1 MTFSPWLDDA
11 FDYDEP
17 ESPDLDTESGDDED
31 AAEFG
36 DYDPHEDFREALTAA
51 ERNPSLLR

>member
-1 MTFSPWLDDA
+1 MTLSPWLDDV
-11 FDYDEP
+11 FDYGDF
-17 ESPDLDTESGDDED
+17 ESPDCDTGGDEEED

-36 DYDPHEDFREALTAA
+36 DYDPDEDFREALTAA